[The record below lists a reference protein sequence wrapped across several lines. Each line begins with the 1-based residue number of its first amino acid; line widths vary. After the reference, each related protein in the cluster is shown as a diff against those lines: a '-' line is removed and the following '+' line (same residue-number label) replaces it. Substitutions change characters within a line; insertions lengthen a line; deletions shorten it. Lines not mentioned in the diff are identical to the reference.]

1 MLWAALMKIKIDE
14 IQYKVTENLGFVH
27 SRGQWA
33 KAIKTP
39 EGERIALRHTGSKV
53 WKFAEPLIIFENRK
67 TFG

>member
-27 SRGQWA
+27 GRGQWG
-33 KAIKTP
+33 KVVETQG
-39 EGERIALRHTGSKV
+39 GERIALRHTGSKV
-53 WKFAEPLIIFENRK
+53 WKFAEPQIIFENRK